1 MRLVAAV
8 GITVLLVGG
17 CLPAGRAVPLAPAM
31 CGVSL
36 QPVEAPR
43 EAIAFIEIPRG
54 GTTKYEYDVSA
65 GRLVADRVLP
75 DSLGYPAA
83 YGTFPCTLAGD
94 GDPLDVLVLTSE
106 PLDTASLVRV
116 RPIGVL
122 QMYDR
127 GASDDKIVAVPIASP
142 MQSVPVADQRA
153 IARFFTI
160 YKGPGA
166 DIQVGP
172 WLDAQAALEIL
183 RDAVAAATPP

>member
-1 MRLVAAV
+1 MRLPAALGV
-8 GITVLLVGG
+8 TVLLVGA
-17 CLPAGRAVPLAPAM
+17 CLPTGRAVPLAPAL

-36 QPVEAPR
+36 QPLEAPR
-43 EAIAFIEIPRG
+43 EVIALIEIPRG
-54 GTTKYEYDVSA
+54 GTTKYEYDASS
-65 GRLVADRVLP
+65 GRLVADRELP

-94 GDPLDVLVLTSE
+94 GDPLDVLVLTPE
-106 PLDTASLVRV
+106 PLDTASLIRV

-127 GASDDKIVAVPIASP
+127 GAADDKVIAVPLTS
-142 MQSVPVADQRA
+142 SLKRVPLADQQA
-153 IARFFTI
+153 IARFFAI

-166 DIQVGP
+166 DIQIGP
-172 WLDAQAALEIL
+172 WLNAKAAMEIL

>member
-1 MRLVAAV
+1 MRRTAAV
-8 GITVLLVGG
+8 GIVVLLVGG
-17 CLPAGRAVPLAPAM
+17 CLPTGGAVPLGPAL
-31 CGVSL
+31 CGLSL

-43 EAIAFIEIPRG
+43 EAIALIEIPRG
-54 GTTKYEYDVSA
+54 GTTKYEFDPST
-65 GRLVADRVLP
+65 GRLVADRELP

-127 GASDDKIVAVPIASP
+127 GASDDKIVAVPLTSSL
-142 MQSVPVADQRA
+142 QSVPLADQRA
-153 IARFFTI
+153 IARFFSI

-166 DIQVGP
+166 DIQIGP
-172 WLDAQAALEIL
+172 WLDAKAALEIL
-183 RDAVAAATPP
+183 RDAIAAATPP